1 MNSFRYWGNPE
12 ECIDNGWVTTT
23 TVDCDESASLL
34 TKNEESLPNE
44 DSKYDTNYRMYVLA
58 LSSLSSI
65 QKGIQAMHALE
76 EYHIAYGGTKEL
88 YKWGKY
94 DKDIKVLNVESLKE
108 LIDIKKELVKR
119 EIRFSCFNEES
130 LGGLLTALC
139 LIVEDKVYD
148 FEQYPD
154 YHTWC
159 FNNHVEAEIML
170 PTVPPMFDRNK
181 ENYAKWLKF
190 IGGENNEF
198 LKETLNSKQPAQ

>member
-12 ECIDNGWVTTT
+12 ECIDNVWVTTT
-23 TVDCDESASLL
+23 TVDCDDSANLL
-34 TKNEESLPNE
+34 TKFTGALSDKDDE
-44 DSKYDTNYRMYVLA
+44 DSTRYMMYVLA

-76 EYHIAYGGTKEL
+76 EYHIIYGGTKEL
-88 YKWGKY
+88 YKWGRN
-94 DKDIKVLNVESLKE
+94 DKGIKILNVESLNE
-108 LIDIKKELVKR
+108 LTEIKNELTKR

-148 FEQYPD
+148 YKQYPD

-159 FNNHVEAEIML
+159 FNNCIEAEIMI
-170 PTVPPMFDRNK
+170 PTNPPMFERNEK
-181 ENYAKWLKF
+181 NYRKWLEF

-198 LKETLNSKQPAQ
+198 LKEILNSKQSAQ